1 MFEDQVLK
9 HHIQR
14 QIVNV
19 LMFNQYAR
27 FTDLCPPRVDTNLFS
42 YHLKL
47 LLKQDYI
54 TKTEA
59 GYTLSHRGLLYVDR
73 VSSVKM
79 KPRTQPKI
87 ITMLLVENSNGEVL
101 LQKRSKQPYI
111 NTWTLPYGK
120 IHIDDTDLLQAAI
133 REAEEKLNT
142 TPEEL
147 THLGD
152 CYIRV
157 SHKGVIESTTL
168 AHVVRARAGVALKD
182 DNLQWVAPLQL
193 NSLALAPA
201 VTQIIQ
207 RSLASDG
214 LFFEE
219 YTVGTS

>member
-54 TKTEA
+54 TKTKA

-87 ITMLLVENSNGEVL
+87 ITMLLVENNNGEVL

-157 SHKGVIESTTL
+157 SHKGAIESTTL
-168 AHVVRARAGVALKD
+168 AHVVRARAGVVLKD